1 MAKLIRRPKTIRGAL
16 LAAAAVVAVVAVGGF
31 LLVYFVLFPTSSPK
45 AFTLTT
51 QTQGTQRQGTTGG
64 AGISLAAR
72 WTIGAGSVAG
82 YRVREK
88 LAFLPAKSDAVG
100 RTSAIRGAT
109 SLTGPDSALTVESAA
124 FSADVT
130 KLTSDRSMRDQRIH
144 TIGLQSDQFPKASFT
159 LARAIKLP
167 ANAAGGGIVS
177 VSATGALMI
186 HGTSKSVTIPL
197 QIRLSSSKIE
207 IVGSLTFPWADFNM
221 TPPSVGGFVN
231 VEDKATMEFD
241 LHLRRAS

>member
-1 MAKLIRRPKTIRGAL
+1 MTKLIRRPKTIRGAL
-16 LAAAAVVAVVAVGGF
+16 LAAAAALAVVAVGGF

-51 QTQGTQRQGTTGG
+51 QPQGTTGG
-64 AGISLAAR
+64 AGKSLAAR
-72 WTIGAGSVAG
+72 WTIGAGSAAG

-88 LAFLPAKSDAVG
+88 LALLPAKSDAVG
-100 RTSAIRGAT
+100 RTSAIRGAA
-109 SLTGPDSALTVESAA
+109 SLTGSDSALTLESAA

-130 KLTSDRSMRDQRIH
+130 KLTSDQSRRDQRIH

-167 ANAAGGGIVS
+167 ASAAGGGTIN

-197 QIRLSSSKIE
+197 QMRLSSSKIE
-207 IVGSLTFPWADFNM
+207 VVGSLTFPWADFNM
-221 TPPSVGGFVN
+221 TAPSIAGAVN

>member
-1 MAKLIRRPKTIRGAL
+1 VAKLIRRPKTKRGAL
-16 LAAAAVVAVVAVGGF
+16 LAVAAALALVAVGGF
-31 LLVYFVLFPTSSPK
+31 LFVYFVLFPTSSPK
-45 AFTLTT
+45 AFALTT
-51 QTQGTQRQGTTGG
+51 QPQGTTGG
-64 AGISLAAR
+64 AGTSLAAR
-72 WTIGAGSVAG
+72 WTIGAGSAAG

-100 RTSAIRGAT
+100 RTSAIRGAAR
-109 SLTGPDSALTVESAA
+109 LTGSDSALTVESAA

-159 LARAIKLP
+159 LARSIKLP
-167 ANAAGGGIVS
+167 ASAAGGGIVN
-177 VSATGALMI
+177 VSAVGALMI

-197 QIRLSSSKIE
+197 QMRLSSSRIE
-207 IVGSLTFPWADFNM
+207 VVGSLTFPWADFNM
-221 TPPSVGGFVN
+221 TAPSIGSIVN
-231 VEDKATMEFD
+231 VDDKATMEFD

>member
-1 MAKLIRRPKTIRGAL
+1 MAKLIRHPKTKRGAL
-16 LAAAAVVAVVAVGGF
+16 LAVAAALALVAVGGF

-51 QTQGTQRQGTTGG
+51 QTQGTQAQGTTGG
-64 AGISLAAR
+64 ASKSLAAR
-72 WTIGAGSVAG
+72 WTIGAGSAAG

-100 RTSAIRGAT
+100 RTSAIRGTA
-109 SLTGPDSALTVESAA
+109 SFTGSDSALTVESAA
-124 FSADVT
+124 FIADVT

-144 TIGLQSDQFPKASFT
+144 TIGLQSDQYPKASFT

-167 ANAAGGGIVS
+167 ASAAAGGIVN

-197 QIRLSSSKIE
+197 QMRLSSSKVE
-207 IVGSLTFPWADFNM
+207 VVGSLTFPWAEFNM
-221 TPPSVGGFVN
+221 TAPSIGSIVN
-231 VEDKATMEFD
+231 VDDEATMEFD